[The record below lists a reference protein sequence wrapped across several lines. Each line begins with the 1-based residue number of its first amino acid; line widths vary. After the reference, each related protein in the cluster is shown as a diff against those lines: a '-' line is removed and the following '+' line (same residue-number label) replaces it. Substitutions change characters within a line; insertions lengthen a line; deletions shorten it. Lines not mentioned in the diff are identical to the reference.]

1 MARARRAQRR
11 CCVGRP
17 WLPFSRFTTHAR
29 MMLTRD
35 WRVAGAV
42 WGRSTP
48 AHSTTARRARSR
60 PLSDFGRLSRL
71 DWIRSSRT
79 DRASRIRPGGPPGP
93 GVGPRRGPGGP
104 RRGPGGPA
112 EAAAPP
118 PSAPGILYVRTALQG
133 PIEYEILTRTF
144 SPATRCIGIA
154 FPHPAAYP
162 VRVDVRADCGRASA
176 RPSRHREIDR
186 SRIEDDIVTHDR
198 RIEQYAYDCD
208 ASIQPPCASSV
219 SLSRALLWLSVIL
232 LARLRVATAA
242 ASHLL
247 LLHLQRWRRR
257 RPHRLTWEAE
267 SAARL

>member
-79 DRASRIRPGGPPGP
+79 DRASRIRPGGPPGS
-93 GVGPRRGPGGP
+93 
-104 RRGPGGPA
+104 GPA
-112 EAAAPP
+112 QAAAPP
-118 PSAPGILYVRTALQG
+118 PSAPGIVYFTYVR
-133 PIEYEILTRTF
+133 PF
-144 SPATRCIGIA
+144 
-154 FPHPAAYP
+154 
-162 VRVDVRADCGRASA
+162 RARSNRNSYSHVFA
-176 RPSRHREIDR
+176 RNSVHRHCVPT
-186 SRIEDDIVTHDR
+186 SR
-198 RIEQYAYDCD
+198 RIPRTSRRTSGLRT
-208 ASIQPPCASSV
+208 SIG
-219 SLSRALLWLSVIL
+219 
-232 LARLRVATAA
+232 AA
-242 ASHLL
+242 IAPS
-247 LLHLQRWRRR
+247 
-257 RPHRLTWEAE
+257 
-267 SAARL
+267 

>member
-60 PLSDFGRLSRL
+60 PPLAARL
-71 DWIRSSRT
+71 DSQFAHR
-79 DRASRIRPGGPPGP
+79 SRIADPA
-93 GVGPRRGPGGP
+93 RRAARERAGPGGRATAVRP
-104 RRGPGGPA
+104 RYTLRTYGPSGPDR
-112 EAAAPP
+112 
-118 PSAPGILYVRTALQG
+118 I
-133 PIEYEILTRTF
+133 EILTRTF